1 MNAKLTDTQLKKLST
16 AVTNKT
22 GTTLSMNS
30 KMFDESD
37 LRYELLLTTRQK
49 TWLRNT
55 FNNNMSVDIKLF
67 RAQIFKT
74 IQSGGFSGSLLRK
87 WAGPLMQVAVP
98 LAKKHFSSIRNYSRY
113 FSNWRRNL
121 KKIKNTQLR
130 NSNLNNFKQ
139 RN

>member
-1 MNAKLTDTQLKKLST
+1 MNVKLTDTQLKKLST

-67 RAQIFKT
+67 RAQIFKK

-87 WAGPLMQVAVP
+87 
-98 LAKKHFSSIRNYSRY
+98 
-113 FSNWRRNL
+113 
-121 KKIKNTQLR
+121 
-130 NSNLNNFKQ
+130 
-139 RN
+139 

>member
-87 WAGPLMQVAVP
+87 
-98 LAKKHFSSIRNYSRY
+98 
-113 FSNWRRNL
+113 
-121 KKIKNTQLR
+121 
-130 NSNLNNFKQ
+130 
-139 RN
+139 

>member
-1 MNAKLTDTQLKKLST
+1 MNAKLTDTQLKKLSS

-87 WAGPLMQVAVP
+87 
-98 LAKKHFSSIRNYSRY
+98 
-113 FSNWRRNL
+113 
-121 KKIKNTQLR
+121 
-130 NSNLNNFKQ
+130 
-139 RN
+139 